1 MASEASC
8 RALPDAIATD
18 IASAIAFERLSTLH
32 RFPGAISRTK
42 REPGV
47 CFLGSLAVLHPLLS
61 LSSRPHSNSIKEFRQ
76 IVGNQNLHNSS
87 LKTKLFKQMEHHPS
101 LFIMK

>member
-61 LSSRPHSNSIKEFRQ
+61 LSSRPHNNSIKEFRQ
-76 IVGNQNLHNSS
+76 IVGNQNLHNSADHGKS
-87 LKTKLFKQMEHHPS
+87 GLQTGHS
-101 LFIMK
+101 SG